1 MIRHRLSSIASLA
14 AAAATLIGLWGAQ
27 ANAQLVNTTGA
38 RFLANANNL
47 TLPAYTLQGGGNA
60 LVVGTYLDINNII
73 SNVQFAGV
81 AADNVVKGGDR
92 ASLFYFKNPATT
104 GSVTF
109 TTDAFPANNNGA
121 YFLYEIAGVNH
132 TTPVATGTGASITT
146 TANNMFVINFLAANN
161 SDGTTVVPDA
171 ATASIL
177 TKAGAADAEGA
188 TNLGGSIV
196 SGYAEG
202 QVTGGAGVKSVSWT
216 GLGGGENRGQAS
228 IAIDAPP
235 PPSGLTLIVNKTN
248 GQARIKNTSAA
259 PVAID
264 YYSIASPGSAMD
276 AAGWTSLDDQNF
288 DVGLPADFG
297 RNGVVGADDLTTWR
311 GAFGPSLVG
320 DANGDGFSN
329 GQDFLMWQR
338 QLGKTPTSADG
349 WAEAGGSS
357 SSQLVELFL
366 NGATVFAPGEEAPLG
381 AAYNEAIFGA
391 NDGDLQ
397 FLVSLSHND
406 TFYSGAVSYVNSF
419 VTAVPEPTSLGLGLG
434 AFGAIASARRGRQR
448 AR

>member
-1 MIRHRLSSIASLA
+1 
-14 AAAATLIGLWGAQ
+14 
-27 ANAQLVNTTGA
+27 VNTTGA
-38 RFLANANNL
+38 RFLANVNDI

-60 LVVGTYLDINNII
+60 LVVGTYIDINYTT

-81 AADNVVKGGDR
+81 AADTVVTAER
-92 ASLFYFKNPATT
+92 ASLFYFKNPAPT

-109 TTDAFPANNNGA
+109 TTSAFPANNNGA

-132 TTPVATGTGASITT
+132 ATPVATAVGASITT

-161 SDGTTVVPDA
+161 SDGTTVIPDA

-188 TNLGGSIV
+188 TNLGGSVV

-202 QVTGGAGVKSVSWT
+202 QVTGAAGAKSVTWT
-216 GLGGGENRGQAS
+216 NLGGGENRGLAS

-264 YYSIASPGSAMD
+264 YYSIASPGSALD
-276 AAGWTSLDDQNF
+276 AAAWTSLDDQNF
-288 DVGLPADFG
+288 DVGLPADFD
-297 RNGVVGADDLTTWR
+297 RDGVVGADDLTAWR
-311 GAFGPSLVG
+311 GAFGPSLAG
-320 DANGDGFSN
+320 DANGDGSSN
-329 GQDFLMWQR
+329 GQDFLTWQR
-338 QLGKTPTSADG
+338 QLGRTPTSADG
-349 WAEAGGSS
+349 WAEAGGSTS
-357 SSQLVELFL
+357 KQLVELFL
-366 NGATVFAPGEEAPLG
+366 NGATVFAPGEEVPLG
-381 AAYNEAIFGA
+381 PAYNEAIFGA

-397 FLVSLSHND
+397 FLVSLSHNE
-406 TFYSGAVSYVNSF
+406 SA
-419 VTAVPEPTSLGLGLG
+419 TSPHRSRPFPSRRRSDL
-434 AFGAIASARRGRQR
+434 ASAHSARSHQLDVGGSETISGKKGTQIFRRSLSVCNR
-448 AR
+448 

>member
-1 MIRHRLSSIASLA
+1 MIRHRFSSIASLA
-14 AAAATLIGLWGAQ
+14 AAAATLIGLLGAQ

-38 RFLANANNL
+38 RFLANANDI
-47 TLPAYTLQGGGNA
+47 TLPAYTLQGGNA
-60 LVVGTYLDINNII
+60 LVVGTYIDINYTT
-73 SNVQFAGV
+73 SNVMFAGV
-81 AADNVVKGGDR
+81 AADNVVTAER
-92 ASLFYFKNPATT
+92 ASLFYFKNPAAT

-109 TTDAFPANNNGA
+109 TTSAFPANNNGA

-132 TTPVATGTGASITT
+132 ATPVATAVGPSITT
-146 TANNMFVINFLAANN
+146 TANNMFIINFLAANN
-161 SDGTTVVPDA
+161 SDGTGPIPDA

-202 QVTGGAGVKSVSWT
+202 QVTGGAGAKSVTWT
-216 GLGGGENRGQAS
+216 NFGGGENRGLAS

-288 DVGLPADFG
+288 DVGVPADFSRDG
-297 RNGVVGADDLTTWR
+297 AVGADDLTAWS

-320 DANGDGFSN
+320 DANGDRSSD
-329 GQDFLMWQR
+329 GQDFLIWQR
-338 QLGKTPTSADG
+338 QLGQTATSADG

-357 SSQLVELFL
+357 SAQLVELFL
-366 NGATVFAPGEEAPLG
+366 NGATVFAPGEEVPLG

-406 TFYSGAVSYVNSF
+406 FFYSGAVSYVNSF

-434 AFGAIASARRGRQR
+434 AFGAIASARRARQR